1 MTDILDRR
9 ISELE
14 RELTTLRRKKMTQ
27 LQDELSK
34 LQSDINGTR
43 PVKADSKGWV
53 ADLVP
58 QMSGDSSSSSVSPRR
73 KGGRGKRLSE
83 EDVIERL
90 RRVVA
95 AAGEEGISARAAA
108 MQSGVFYLRAI
119 KVMDENFAKAGS
131 GKWTRYT
138 LK

>member
-9 ISELE
+9 INELE

-58 QMSGDSSSSSVSPRR
+58 QMGGDTTSVSPRR

>member
-1 MTDILDRR
+1 MSDILDRR
-9 ISELE
+9 IVELE

-27 LQDELSK
+27 LQDEMNR

-43 PVKADSKGWV
+43 PVKSDSKGWV

-58 QMSGDSSSSSVSPRR
+58 QLATAEAATTRR

-90 RRVVA
+90 RRVVS

-119 KVMDENFAKAGS
+119 KVMDENFTKTGS

>member
-58 QMSGDSSSSSVSPRR
+58 QMGGETVVSPRR